1 MPAQVRR
8 NCRKLLELP
17 SVELRQT
24 KPESG
29 KRFEQTSN
37 RKQLLLPTKTTA
49 EHPKR
54 PELRMQRLPTLP
66 H

>member
-1 MPAQVRR
+1 MPDLLRR
-8 NCRKLLELP
+8 NYRTLLKLPSLKLL
-17 SVELRQT
+17 QK